1 MQPTDPSVITIVI
14 IACLVGTAIG
24 TVITHIYYSPRL
36 KRHQKETWAAARR
49 FYLRASSSSTD
60 H

>member
-1 MQPTDPSVITIVI
+1 MQPTDPSVITAII
-14 IACLVGTAIG
+14 IAVLVGTLIG
-24 TVITHIYYSPRL
+24 TIATHIYYSPRL

-49 FYLRASSSSTD
+49 FYLRTSSSSTD